1 MIEFDPNTIGTLV
14 VPLIRLGVDFSDK
27 FLKQK
32 RNSEKNLNTEPN
44 SIDNNR
50 KAAWELYVEM
60 NTRIITQPLH
70 PKHGDEK
77 TALKSVYSLFK
88 TTRDILKEAGPG
100 CVELSEVAFA
110 VLNQKVRPFTTKWHR
125 KKLKGAFKSK
135 AKCAKFRKEL
145 VVLQEVLS
153 AYSVVLAKM
162 AGIEDPTNQSKGNI
176 ECKREIVC

>member
-1 MIEFDPNTIGTLV
+1 MSIEVITFGLLV
-14 VPLIRLGVDFSDK
+14 SPLSKLGLSFAK
-27 FLKQK
+27 K
-32 RNSEKNLNTEPN
+32 RINKIFKVKKKT
-44 SIDNNR
+44 
-50 KAAWELYVEM
+50 KTAAWELYVEM

-162 AGIEDPTNQSKGNI
+162 AGIEDPTN
-176 ECKREIVC
+176 